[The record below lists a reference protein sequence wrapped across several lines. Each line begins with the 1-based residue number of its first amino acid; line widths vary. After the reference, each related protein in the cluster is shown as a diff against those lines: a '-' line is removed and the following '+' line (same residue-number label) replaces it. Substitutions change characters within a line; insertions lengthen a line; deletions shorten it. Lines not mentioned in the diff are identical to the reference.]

1 MIRHS
6 AKSVADFKIWRKLSG
21 AKPSAGSV
29 GANQMDHSDNYAA
42 KIFAEAKHIVET
54 TGQSFGL
61 DVADPESVGYF
72 SNIILTFA
80 LSARDQGMEYARKNC
95 G

>member
-1 MIRHS
+1 
-6 AKSVADFKIWRKLSG
+6 
-21 AKPSAGSV
+21 
-29 GANQMDHSDNYAA
+29 MDHSENYAA
-42 KIFAEAKHIVET
+42 KILAEAKHIIET

-80 LSARDQGMEYARKNC
+80 LSARDQGMEYAAKIAEEQQGRTNLDAAQAIRAAKTSTQRL
-95 G
+95 